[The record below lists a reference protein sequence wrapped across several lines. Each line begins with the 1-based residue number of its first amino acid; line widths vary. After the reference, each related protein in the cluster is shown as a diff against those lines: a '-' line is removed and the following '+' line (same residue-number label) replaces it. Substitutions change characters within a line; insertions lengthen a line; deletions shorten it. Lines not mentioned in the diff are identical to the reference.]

1 MRNVF
6 LLAFCAALCSSANA
20 QEVVMLEDFEDTT
33 VAFTTS
39 EPLFHD
45 GTADYYTIVPLNG
58 PDATDTTVPNIPHT
72 GFNGTNYF
80 AAQDI
85 DDGGTRADTATMT
98 FNINITDF
106 ESLTF
111 SGLFGAAGNERAIPA
126 YDDEES
132 LIVAASIDGGTAQN
146 LLAFEALEPGGDA
159 TNNLI
164 AVDTDYDG
172 IGDGFQ
178 PTSAMTGFNNISIAG
193 TGSTLALT
201 VTITS
206 TDGNSTFAFDDLTVS
221 GVSVAVPEPG
231 SATLLG
237 LTALGLLGIRRRS

>member
-1 MRNVF
+1 MRKVF

-20 QEVVMLEDFEDTT
+20 QEVIMLEDFEDAT

-45 GTADYYTIVPLNG
+45 GAADYYTIVPENG
-58 PDATDTTVPNIPHT
+58 ADTVPHT

-85 DDGGTRADTATMT
+85 DDGGTRSITATMT
-98 FNINITDF
+98 FNIDITDF

-132 LIVAASIDGGTAQN
+132 LIVSATIDGGTTQN
-146 LLAFEALEPGGDA
+146 LLAFEALEPGGDV

-164 AVDTDYDG
+164 AVDTDFNG
-172 IGDGFQ
+172 VGDGFQ
-178 PTSAMTGFNNISIAG
+178 PTSAMTGFNDIAVAG
-193 TGSTLALT
+193 TGSNLALT

-206 TDGNSTFAFDDLTVS
+206 SDGNSTFAFDDLTVS
-221 GVSVAVPEPG
+221 GISVAVPEPG
-231 SATLLG
+231 SAMFLG
-237 LTALGLLGIRRRS
+237 LTALGLLGVRRRS